1 MAKYNTRGQGHRNS
15 SNYDNIYNKG
25 YCWHKLFDVLFNDII
40 TVGGN
45 IEIANHV
52 FDYEKHSN
60 RYFNESEITFDA
72 IKAGELVEIETEGIY
87 YDEENDAQ
95 ILMKAIVRLPQRE
108 DGEQVVVVLDFSR
121 NNIFVRAAWLN
132 KAGDNHQ
139 KGLDVDCLS
148 WNYIGIFG
156 IMYKGEEKFY
166 KIESYGPEYEKL

>member
-25 YCWHKLFDVLFNDII
+25 YCWHRVFDLLFSDIMSI
-40 TVGGN
+40 GSD

-52 FDYEKHSN
+52 FDYEKHGN
-60 RYFNESEITFDA
+60 RYFSEDEITLDA
-72 IKAGELVEIETEGIY
+72 IKEGELVEIETEEIY
-87 YDEENDAQ
+87 YDEDDAQ

-139 KGLDVDCLS
+139 KGLNTDCLS

-156 IMYKGEEKFY
+156 VIYKGVEKFY
-166 KIESYGPEYEKL
+166 KIESYGSEYEKL